1 MKKAAIIISILL
13 FAACNT
19 TKIASNTDREAVR
32 VEYRDRLRTDS
43 VFVWLRDS
51 VHIRER
57 SDTVFVE
64 KFKTQIAYRDR
75 LRVDTVSVT
84 DTVKITRLETITE
97 EVNRLTGWQWF
108 QLWFGRIA
116 AGLIIIFLLFKRYLK

>member
-1 MKKAAIIISILL
+1 MKTAIYITILLL
-13 FAACNT
+13 FAACT
-19 TKIASNTDREAVR
+19 STKIASDTSREATR

-84 DTVKITRLETITE
+84 DTVKITRLETVTE

-116 AGLIIIFLLFKRYLK
+116 AALTLVYILIKRHLK